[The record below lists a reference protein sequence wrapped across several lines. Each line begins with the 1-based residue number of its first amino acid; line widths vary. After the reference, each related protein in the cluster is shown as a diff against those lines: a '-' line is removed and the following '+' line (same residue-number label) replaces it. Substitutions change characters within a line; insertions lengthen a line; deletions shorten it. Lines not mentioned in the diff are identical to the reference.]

1 MSIFVPGLLKDIH
14 KKGGEGTNMLSQ
26 VSNPLEVDTSHPGF
40 MLRRDLIRIIGNLAY
55 QNKKNQDVVTSSFF
69 FFLLLRTVCRPSPLS
84 VPLSLSS
91 LKCAVSVFWFMI
103 IREFFERSSC
113 LARHLCVLAHQSF
126 SFTWLVRIVA
136 RNSFWLLL
144 CQFTQRAVLHV
155 STCIGEL

>member
-91 LKCAVSVFWFMI
+91 LKCAVSVF
-103 IREFFERSSC
+103 
-113 LARHLCVLAHQSF
+113 
-126 SFTWLVRIVA
+126 
-136 RNSFWLLL
+136 
-144 CQFTQRAVLHV
+144 
-155 STCIGEL
+155 

>member
-55 QNKKNQDVVTSSFF
+55 QNKKNQDVVTSFF
-69 FFLLLRTVCRPSPLS
+69 CFTIEDFGCRPSPLS

-91 LKCAVSVFWFMI
+91 LKCTVSVFWFMI
-103 IREFFERSSC
+103 IRMFWREQLLSKAPEYVSSS
-113 LARHLCVLAHQSF
+113 VF
-126 SFTWLVRIVA
+126 
-136 RNSFWLLL
+136 
-144 CQFTQRAVLHV
+144 QFHV
-155 STCIGEL
+155 VGQNCCT